1 MSATADIE
9 TERVKTRLPYQFR
22 ASPSEHHPSRRKAEA
37 SEESLQGVFVIRN
50 SKAHFVSVA
59 TGTTDNTH
67 IIITEGI
74 KEGEEVVSGSYT
86 AISSQLQDGM
96 KVTLKE

>member
-1 MSATADIE
+1 
-9 TERVKTRLPYQFR
+9 
-22 ASPSEHHPSRRKAEA
+22 
-37 SEESLQGVFVIRN
+37 VIRN